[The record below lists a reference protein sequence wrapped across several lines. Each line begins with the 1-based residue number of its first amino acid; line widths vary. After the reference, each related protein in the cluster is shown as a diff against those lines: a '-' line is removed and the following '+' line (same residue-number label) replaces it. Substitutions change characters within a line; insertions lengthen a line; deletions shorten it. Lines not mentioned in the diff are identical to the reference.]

1 MLLRSVLLILV
12 CALAG
17 CGRQPGS
24 TAMASSEPVKLTFS
38 PEPGI
43 RAGYVRIRPNK
54 IAGDSNS
61 VQWEWRIKGEGLP
74 GGAKFYNS
82 RMTESGTGPV
92 TLNMQISG
100 SVGFDARVVLKLTEE
115 SGQVKADQRVE
126 ISAGKDMGKVEA
138 KSWTVPGTLESAVK
152 VDQAKLAE
160 AEMPVRVKLATVG
173 GQELAANFEQSRF

>member
-24 TAMASSEPVKLTFS
+24 TAMASSEQVKLSFT
-38 PEPGI
+38 PEPGV
-43 RAGYVRIRPNK
+43 RSGYVRIRPNK
-54 IAGDSNS
+54 ISDDSKS
-61 VQWEWRIKGEGLP
+61 VEWEWRIKGEGLP

-82 RMTESGTGPV
+82 RMTGSGPV

-100 SVGFDARVVLKLTEE
+100 AVGFDARVVLKLTEE

-126 ISAGKDMGKVEA
+126 ISAGKDMGKVEE
-138 KSWTVPGTLESAVK
+138 KSWKVPGTLQSAVK
-152 VDQAKLAE
+152 VDQAKLTE
-160 AEMPVRVKLATVG
+160 LEMPVRVKFATVG

>member
-1 MLLRSVLLILV
+1 MITGKSTTRRNPANHCEIPLYQAIRQSNARKEAVTMLLRSVLLILV

-38 PEPGI
+38 PEPGV
-43 RAGYVRIRPNK
+43 RSGYVRIRPNK
-54 IAGDSNS
+54 IGDDPKS
-61 VQWEWRIKGEGLP
+61 VEWEWRIKGEGLP

-82 RMTESGTGPV
+82 RMIGSGTGPV
-92 TLNMQISG
+92 TLSMQISG

-126 ISAGKDMGKVEA
+126 ISAGRDMGKVEE
-138 KSWTVPGTLESAVK
+138 KSW
-152 VDQAKLAE
+152 
-160 AEMPVRVKLATVG
+160 M
-173 GQELAANFEQSRF
+173 